1 MNCYWLLYRQQTVT
15 VTPLLPIPVNVG
27 EVGVQVVDVWE
38 VGRVGV
44 EEDLLG
50 DAEVSGA
57 ARVVT

>member
-1 MNCYWLLYRQQTVT
+1 MT

-27 EVGVQVVDVWE
+27 EVGVQVVDVGE